1 MLEKF
6 PTFRKVMLLGGGLSL
21 TALAVYLALQTVLAV
36 YPAAFSTDVYFQ
48 MMPMNVILI
57 GILFGVYGLFSL
69 ARKRFGEILIGV
81 ALSVFYTLV
90 IMMAAN
96 F

>member
-6 PTFRKVMLLGGGLSL
+6 PTFRKVMLLGGVLSL

-36 YPAAFSTDVYFQ
+36 YPAAFSTEVYFQ
-48 MMPMNVILI
+48 MMPMNLILI

-69 ARKRFGEILIGV
+69 RANASARF
-81 ALSVFYTLV
+81 LSG
-90 IMMAAN
+90 
-96 F
+96 